1 MKQVS
6 NSLLTLYPIRSTA
19 IGSATGFPRDEV
31 CATGCLLTPFHVH
44 REEKQLLWFILP
56 GRSCP
61 PRSTIHPRLG
71 EGRIRSL
78 LHVMS
83 CPLTAVA
90 VLLLSISVL
99 YGADNLQIRLKEESR
114 VTSGKVC
121 LRDIAS
127 LDGTDANLVGGISGL
142 YITDAPEFGTVR
154 TFSRRQI
161 EEIIRRSRDSAFGIR
176 VTGAPIVQI
185 RLQEREARAEEIAP
199 VLKAFI
205 VEKTPWTEEEIEIL
219 SIKNLEK
226 IRMPIGESDLRI
238 SAKSPVFG
246 KARVLVPF
254 DVFGDGKSL
263 ASFWVTAEICV
274 KAAILTAAKRI
285 LYGKTITEGD
295 IAKVET
301 EIEDLNG
308 AFLRDADEVIGKVTK
323 HSFSPGDPLTPE
335 FFEKPFLVKSGDTVH
350 LRLER
355 NGLVFTS
362 LARAEQDGRLGQVIR
377 VRNFEFSSVLKAK
390 VTGRAQV
397 EIPD

>member
-6 NSLLTLYPIRSTA
+6 NSLLTLYPIRSNA
-19 IGSATGFPRDEV
+19 IGSATGFPRDEA
-31 CATGCLLTPFHVH
+31 CATGCLLTPFHIH
-44 REEKQLLWFILP
+44 RKEKQLLWFILP

-61 PRSTIHPRLG
+61 PRGIIHTRLG

-78 LHVMS
+78 LHAMS

-99 YGADNLQIRLKEESR
+99 YGADSLMS
-114 VTSGKVC
+114 KVC

-127 LDGTDANLVGGISGL
+127 LDGTDADLVDGISGL
-142 YITDAPEFGTVR
+142 YIADAPEFGTVR

-161 EEIIRRSRDSAFGIR
+161 EEIIRRSRDSAIGIR

-185 RLQEREARAEEIAP
+185 RVQERKARAEEIAP

-205 VEKTPWTEEEIEIL
+205 AETTPWTEEEIEIL

-254 DVFGDGKSL
+254 DVFGDGKSM
-263 ASFWVTAEICV
+263 ASFWVTAEIRV
-274 KAAILTAAKRI
+274 KAVILTAAKRI
-285 LYGKTITEGD
+285 LYGKTVTEGD

-323 HSFSPGDPLTPE
+323 RTFSPGDPLTPE

-390 VTGRAQV
+390 VTGRARV